1 MKAAMKLG
9 AAHTLRAGKL
19 AAAWTET
26 VNTFG
31 SRWKMLAVPSPCPGF
46 CRESKS
52 GTPGFVESVDV
63 MQRLY
68 LMNVQVQYEDS
79 LDAPSF
85 QQRRRCHRDI
95 CRRQSGCLDKG
106 SSASVDGLS
115 AGLGQ
120 QHLK

>member
-46 CRESKS
+46 CRESQERHTRLCRKR
-52 GTPGFVESVDV
+52 GRHAKIIPDEHPGPI
-63 MQRLY
+63 R
-68 LMNVQVQYEDS
+68 
-79 LDAPSF
+79 
-85 QQRRRCHRDI
+85 
-95 CRRQSGCLDKG
+95 
-106 SSASVDGLS
+106 GL
-115 AGLGQ
+115 A
-120 QHLK
+120 